1 MIHQLYIKDF
11 AIINEISLP
20 FNKGLTVITGE
31 TGAGKSLLLKSLG
44 ITLGAKADKTDVRS
58 SQQQAVVE
66 AELSIGGQEK
76 IFRRLISKGGRT
88 RSFIDDKPMLEPA
101 YRETVNSLADFHG
114 QYEQQYIM
122 DPVTHIDFLDA
133 FYDSNDLIRK
143 IELTYS
149 DLIQTIQELDQSI
162 KLQENSS
169 NQKELLQFQIQEIQA
184 VDPQIDEDIEL
195 GKEFKRLNHVDEL
208 ISTIQS
214 LNQSLT
220 EHDHSIYRQLA
231 STLNE
236 LERLSKYDE
245 SLKPFIDSIDQ
256 ATVSIQDAS
265 AGMIQHGESIEYDQ
279 KRLQEVE
286 ERLQAIESLKRKYG
300 GSIELVRL
308 FIQNSDQ
315 ELTHLSGLDEKISE
329 LELEKTH
336 LINRYQK
343 LADQLNTLR
352 MKFAE
357 KVAVEIEIEMANLNM
372 AGAIFQVRI
381 IQIEDYESFIQFQD
395 KPVKYGSKGYDQV
408 SFFLSAN
415 PGELP
420 KPLIKIASGGE
431 ISRIMLA
438 IKSVLKKSDPVDTLI
453 FDEIDTGISGQAAE
467 KVGEAL
473 KKLSHDKQ
481 VICIT
486 HLPQIASKADHHVF
500 IHKKIKNEQT
510 EVVARYLNNTEKIQA
525 IAELFSGENMPK
537 ERIKSSQQF
546 IDQAR
551 G

>member
-31 TGAGKSLLLKSLG
+31 TGAGKSILLKSLG
-44 ITLGAKADKTDVRS
+44 IVLGAKADKTDVRS

-143 IELTYS
+143 IELAYS
-149 DLIQTIQELDQSI
+149 DLIKTIQELDQSI
-162 KLQENSS
+162 ELQKNSS

-357 KVAVEIEIEMANLNM
+357 KVAVEIEMEMANLNM

-510 EVVARYLNNTEKIQA
+510 EVVARYLNNKEKIQA